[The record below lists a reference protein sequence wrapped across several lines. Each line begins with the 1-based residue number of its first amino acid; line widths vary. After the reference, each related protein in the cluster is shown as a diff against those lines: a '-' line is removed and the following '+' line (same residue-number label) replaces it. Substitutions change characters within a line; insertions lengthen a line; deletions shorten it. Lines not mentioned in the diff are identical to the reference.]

1 MDSKTKAAVLVRE
14 DVEAV
19 LEGRTGLL
27 KSLAGGHLFITGGTG
42 FLGSWLLELLAFL
55 NKKHGFKARVTIYS
69 RTPKLFV
76 ERLPHL
82 GQDPAFKF
90 IEGDVC
96 HLVELPADV
105 THLIHAAALTDRNHF
120 ASNPTR
126 VGEVNANAT
135 LRVLRAAQLLPD
147 LQRFVLL
154 SSGLTYGETP
164 LTVDR
169 VDESY
174 AGGLRPFDFN
184 AIYAESK
191 RFGEALAAAF
201 LSETKLPVVVARP
214 FAFVGPY
221 QSLELPWAVTDFIR
235 DALAGGPIKI
245 MGDGSTVRSLMY
257 ASDFAFWIL
266 AIAAQGRLRSAYNV
280 GSSEPIDLLSLAR
293 QITNFFNPIP
303 EIETEL
309 GGAGHPSSRLVPST
323 DKAQRELGVTMTV
336 PLKQALQ
343 RAITWQKFSSQ
354 PDEAAG

>member
-1 MDSKTKAAVLVRE
+1 MTPTAKASTLVRE
-14 DVEAV
+14 DVESV
-19 LEGRTGLL
+19 LKGRTGLL

-42 FLGSWLLELLAFL
+42 FLGTWLLELLAFL
-55 NKKHGFKARVTIYS
+55 NKNHGFKTRVTVYS
-69 RTPKLFV
+69 RTPKSFID
-76 ERLPHL
+76 RLPRL
-82 GQDPAFKF
+82 GQDPAFRF
-90 IEGDVC
+90 VEGDVC
-96 HLVELPADV
+96 HLVEIPADV
-105 THLIHAAALTDRNHF
+105 THVIHAAALTDRNHF

-147 LQRFVLL
+147 IQRFVLL
-154 SSGLTYGETP
+154 SSGLTYGQTP

-174 AGGLRPFDFN
+174 AGGLPPFDFN

-191 RFGEALAAAF
+191 RFAEALAGAF

-221 QSLELPWAVTDFIR
+221 QSLALPWAVTDFIR

-266 AIAAQGRLRSAYNV
+266 AMTAQGRLRSAYNV

-303 EIETEL
+303 EIVTEL

-323 DKAQRELGVTMTV
+323 DKAERELGVTSTV
-336 PLKQALQ
+336 SLEQALQ
-343 RAITWQKFSSQ
+343 RAITWHKFASQ
-354 PDEAAG
+354 AGDSAS